1 VTKGVHAPERPKVPR
16 RSAIGV
22 LPAPL
27 LGVLAMGALAL
38 GLVVG
43 SRADERDPA
52 RDAGRVRV
60 MTGERTLATVP
71 VERLQELAPERRAG
85 WIDRL
90 PRTRRER
97 RGPATVWLKTNTASL
112 RRALQRALRAGG
124 GTIDLPERAVASYVR
139 LPIVRQALRN
149 NCETAALAM
158 LLAARRRRADQLDLL
173 RRLPRSAPTDQSVD
187 SAGRTV
193 WGDPDRGFVGRPE
206 GGGASGGYGVYERPI
221 EALARDRGVELRKLS
236 GGAPATVYRR
246 LLRGRP
252 VMVWIGLSDGPYETW
267 VTPSGRRITGNF
279 GEHTVVLTG
288 VRGDSVFVNDPLL
301 GQRTTWT
308 REQFELMWRR
318 LGKRALSL

>member
-1 VTKGVHAPERPKVPR
+1 VTKGVRAPERPKVLR
-16 RSAIGV
+16 RPAIGV

-27 LGVLAMGALAL
+27 LGLIAIGALAL

-43 SRADERDPA
+43 SRAEERDPA
-52 RDAGRVRV
+52 RDAGRVHV
-60 MTGERTLATVP
+60 LTGDQTLAIVP
-71 VERLQELAPERRAG
+71 VERLRAFGPQRRAAWLG
-85 WIDRL
+85 RL

-97 RGPATVWLKTNTASL
+97 RGLVTLWFKTDGTRL
-112 RRALQRALRAGG
+112 RRAFQRALRAGG

-158 LLAARRRRADQLDLL
+158 LLAARRLRADQLDLL
-173 RRLPRSAPTDQSVD
+173 RRLARSGPTDQTVD

-221 EALARDRGVELRKLS
+221 EALARDRGVELTKLS
-236 GGAPATVYRR
+236 GGAPANVYRS

-267 VTPSGRRITGNF
+267 VTPQGRRVTGNF

-288 VRGDSVFVNDPLL
+288 VRGDRLFVNDPLL